1 MKIALAGQKWG
12 NMIKIHQNCWPAWF
26 VYNRDWIGRNIY
38 IIIYTYT
45 YTYQQ
50 PFDVWICPW
59 MGYTSKWPAHI
70 MGEMM
75 MYHGILVHR
84 MFRQARQIVVFGVNL
99 CVGICW
105 RYHFCFG
112 RINIKNS
119 QKWQYI
125 LKVSNSGVP
134 WVLQYL
140 QYLQY
145 PQCIPMWPFWYN
157 HQPAGVAYMSHRK
170 HPPYAPAFY
179 RLGFLGL
186 GRSGASYLA
195 AWKKITVEE
204 AAWDSREMDSR

>member
-1 MKIALAGQKWG
+1 MGKHDKNPPELLASV
-12 NMIKIHQNCWPAWF
+12 IR

-38 IIIYTYT
+38 TYIYIYIRIYTYH
-45 YTYQQ
+45 Q
-50 PFDVWICPW
+50 PFYLWICPW
-59 MGYTSKWPAHI
+59 MGYTSTWPTHI

-84 MFRQARQIVVFGVNL
+84 TFREARQIVAFGVNL

-112 RINIKNS
+112 RFNIKNS
-119 QKWQYI
+119 QKWSCI
-125 LKVSNSGVP
+125 LKVSNSVGP

-145 PQCIPMWPFWYN
+145 PQCIPMWPLWYN

-170 HPPYAPAFY
+170 HPPYAPRFTGLVSWA
-179 RLGFLGL
+179 LGAAVAHILPHEKKHSWRSSLG
-186 GRSGASYLA
+186 
-195 AWKKITVEE
+195 
-204 AAWDSREMDSR
+204 